1 MATISTSSIVDG
13 QIIYAEHVLR
23 IINALNGTASN
34 EIIIADSLIQG
45 NVNNSTD
52 GSTSHAQ
59 GLSTDASGQY
69 SHAEGQST
77 IASGQYSH
85 AEGTGAV
92 SSGVASHAEGRN
104 TLALGQYS
112 HAEGRETIATN
123 DYSHAE
129 GYGTETGADHQLAA
143 GQFNTTGNTTD
154 YVIIGFGADAGN
166 RADALGVNAAG
177 TYISSALYLPTL
189 LTSSQTGVITYD
201 TSTKQI
207 YYTSSADLVVSQS
220 LNSATASFVTAS
232 NVYGPFGSNSV
243 ISSSHAVTASY
254 VDLDFLS
261 FTSESLGANV
271 IAVNAATTTIL
282 PRSPI
287 YNNGTG
293 GIGAYLTAS
302 IVGVLGA
309 TDGITLIVGDT
320 LLVKNQANQIQNGIY
335 EVISTGSVSTTY
347 LLSRSLFSDET
358 EEFDPQVIIPA
369 AGTINRGLAFSQ
381 NTNNPIIGINN
392 IVYSQQT
399 GVFVSQQTTGTQTIY
414 QIPWWTGVNRQLSRG
429 SNNFKYINVTVGPNV
444 TTSSLVLTGSLTVS
458 GGLPQS
464 SGSGHVLTYNTSSGV
479 FSYTSSADFVA
490 GYVINANFNITG
502 STQSDTSSFNASG
515 DTLLLTGSN
524 SMLVTITNNNA
535 TTTASFGIPTNAQVT
550 FGGITSSL
558 FGTASWAASA
568 SYINLVAG
576 PNTIINY
583 ELNGIAISSS
593 NTVGG
598 PNQSVQ
604 FNDAGTISG
613 SSTFNYNKVNNTVN
627 ITGSNPT
634 SASLVVTNGMVGIG
648 NNGFTPAPDISYG
661 LHSQKA
667 ISASFFNIPFSTGGY
682 RFGGG
687 DFSSFRIQNGF
698 QFRLRAA
705 FSEGFTFEPVDGRI
719 NNAISY
725 NISGNSGHI
734 FSVSDDFVKIQE
746 KGILGTSSFG
756 INLSGSTPSAMLHVK
771 GFDNAT
777 SSFALKIENSGSTQL
792 LSVTNNGV
800 VTITGSL
807 IVSGG
812 LPQSSGSGHVLTYNT
827 SSGVFSYTASSAL
840 GDTPSLQQVL
850 DFNHDLIDGN
860 NFQGTEAG
868 EEISGSNI
876 NAFGYQAAYQNSGSH
891 INAFGYQAAY
901 QNKKDEL
908 VAIGYQAAF
917 RNSGSKTTAVGISAG
932 NNNSGSNFTSIGWGA
947 GSGNKGNN
955 VITIGD
961 SAGGNNIGDNNIFIG
976 SLTGCSGSQNI
987 SIGDRAG
994 FGGVGSSNIYMGG
1007 ASGFGT
1013 GENSRGSNNVVIGRN
1028 YSSVSGSFNT
1038 QVGMSSGTAQGS
1050 NNIILGYLTLVN
1062 GNCNDVIAIGN
1073 GAGGDTGG
1081 NGNTQSNRFIIN
1093 NNYLPSFVD
1102 WTAASA
1108 SINAGNGARI
1118 NNTYLY
1124 YDETNKNVGAI
1135 RL

>member
-309 TDGITLIVGDT
+309 IDGITLIVGDT

-479 FSYTSSADFVA
+479 FNYTSSADFVA

-576 PNTIINY
+576 PNTTINY

-627 ITGSNPT
+627 ITGSNPI

-682 RFGGG
+682 RFGGS

-705 FSEGFTFEPVDGRI
+705 FSEGFTFEPIDGRI

-756 INLSGSTPSAMLHVK
+756 INLSGSTPSAMLHVR
-771 GFDNAT
+771 GFDNSTSSFALKIENSGSTSLMNISNDGNVSINNRVTITGSNNTSASLLINNGRAGIGTLGFNPTSQNGYSLHTQQAISASSFDVPYPSGEYRFNGSGFSTFKLKTTDFHTAYLDAVFIEGFRFRTIDYNFFNYQSSGQNGDTFQIANRFIQAKNSASQGNNEVDATRYFGINLSGSTPSSMLHVRGNDNAT
-777 SSFALKIENSGSTQL
+777 SSFALKIENSGSTSL
-792 LSVTNNGV
+792 MNISNDGN
-800 VTITGSL
+800 VTINNFLTLTPQHPLPTLNIQTGSFA
-807 IVSGG
+807 VS
-812 LPQSSGSGHVLTYNT
+812 SSTPPRPYFYDGT
-827 SSGVFSYTASSAL
+827 SWNAL
-840 GDTPSLQQVL
+840 
-850 DFNHDLIDGN
+850 
-860 NFQGTEAG
+860 
-868 EEISGSNI
+868 
-876 NAFGYQAAYQNSGSH
+876 Y
-891 INAFGYQAAY
+891 
-901 QNKKDEL
+901 
-908 VAIGYQAAF
+908 
-917 RNSGSKTTAVGISAG
+917 
-932 NNNSGSNFTSIGWGA
+932 
-947 GSGNKGNN
+947 
-955 VITIGD
+955 
-961 SAGGNNIGDNNIFIG
+961 
-976 SLTGCSGSQNI
+976 
-987 SIGDRAG
+987 
-994 FGGVGSSNIYMGG
+994 
-1007 ASGFGT
+1007 
-1013 GENSRGSNNVVIGRN
+1013 
-1028 YSSVSGSFNT
+1028 
-1038 QVGMSSGTAQGS
+1038 
-1050 NNIILGYLTLVN
+1050 
-1062 GNCNDVIAIGN
+1062 
-1073 GAGGDTGG
+1073 
-1081 NGNTQSNRFIIN
+1081 
-1093 NNYLPSFVD
+1093 
-1102 WTAASA
+1102 
-1108 SINAGNGARI
+1108 
-1118 NNTYLY
+1118 
-1124 YDETNKNVGAI
+1124 
-1135 RL
+1135 